1 MLCSL
6 LIELRLLALRLT
18 VTAGTMTTGSCALVP
33 RKMPLARQQKLL
45 SSKTSNR
52 TRTPQPSRRRTQ
64 RRNPPT
70 AKGEPGQRAQLYACV
85 DPSRCRSFSEISA
98 WPGVVG
104 K

>member
-6 LIELRLLALRLT
+6 LIALRLLALRLT

-33 RKMPLARQQKLL
+33 RKMPLARKQKLL

-52 TRTPQPSRRRTQ
+52 TRAPQPSRRRTQ
-64 RRNPPT
+64 GETRRR
-70 AKGEPGQRAQLYACV
+70 QRVGPANV
-85 DPSRCRSFSEISA
+85 RSYTPASTRAGAGFSEISA
-98 WPGVVG
+98 WRGVVG